1 MQGCNGTE
9 RAPQRAPAAARDL
22 AEFQKKHFSPDPVGR
37 SGLSVAFLP
46 CSLYSNSRLGR
57 AWAWAFAKHQKTRRF
72 FYSYTLHLVTLRS
85 RDSFSLEVKA
95 SESRTSQLSAPS
107 GRACDTQ
114 AGFQHVSDAQTHRP
128 WRNAWRNVKSYKVKQ
143 YLTDFL
149 ISHHASFMKF
159 LSYSNLLTRLLIY
172 RTLWESA
179 RSYSNCMQSQT
190 QGELKYE
197 GCIVSRDIAFSSRCL
212 LWTCVYVRP
221 QKQPCQ

>member
-1 MQGCNGTE
+1 MQGCDGTE

-22 AEFQKKHFSPDPVGR
+22 A
-37 SGLSVAFLP
+37 GLSVA
-46 CSLYSNSRLGR
+46 SLLSLQLLAWPGR
-57 AWAWAFAKHQKTRRF
+57 AGLGLLQFYFTSDSSISRF
-72 FYSYTLHLVTLRS
+72 V
-85 RDSFSLEVKA
+85 LEVKA

-114 AGFQHVSDAQTHRP
+114 AGFQHVSAAQTHRP
-128 WRNAWRNVKSYKVKQ
+128 WRNAWRHVKSYKVKVKQ